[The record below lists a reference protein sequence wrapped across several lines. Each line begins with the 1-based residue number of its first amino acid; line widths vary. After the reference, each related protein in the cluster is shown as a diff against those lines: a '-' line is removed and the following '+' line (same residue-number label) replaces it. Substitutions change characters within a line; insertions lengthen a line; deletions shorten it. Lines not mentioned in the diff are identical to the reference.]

1 MRKLIFHSSRVSK
14 NRVSKLE
21 EKLEDLV
28 TLLKSSHENGSAIPG
43 PISVSRS
50 VSTTQPSVE
59 TSPHAMEISSTEPPD
74 PRIQHVDLDNQ
85 AESWDNRLLRGGPP
99 AARFGFPDAITKEW
113 KKLPF
118 PLLNP
123 TIYKLEALDLG
134 SEDPDELL
142 TIFRKEMQPGF
153 PFIAISDS
161 ITAFEVRKDRPSL
174 FTAIMAVVS
183 RNSRRQRALGKVF
196 MKQIADRVVVSGERN
211 VDLLLGI
218 LTYGAWYECNF

>member
-1 MRKLIFHSSRVSK
+1 
-14 NRVSKLE
+14 
-21 EKLEDLV
+21 
-28 TLLKSSHENGSAIPG
+28 
-43 PISVSRS
+43 
-50 VSTTQPSVE
+50 
-59 TSPHAMEISSTEPPD
+59 MEMSSTEPPD
-74 PRIQHVDLDNQ
+74 PRTQGVDVNNQ
-85 AESWDNRLLRGGPP
+85 AENWDNRLLRGGPP
-99 AARFGFPDAITKEW
+99 GTRFGFSEAFTKEW
-113 KKLPF
+113 KRLPF

-161 ITAFEVRKDRPSL
+161 ITAFDLRQDRPSL

-196 MKQIADRVVVSGERN
+196 MKQIADRVVVCEERN
-211 VDLLLGI
+211 MDLLLGT
-218 LTYGAWYECNF
+218 LTYGAWYECKI

>member
-1 MRKLIFHSSRVSK
+1 MRKLIFCSSRVSK

-43 PISVSRS
+43 PISISRS

-59 TSPHAMEISSTEPPD
+59 TSPHAMEMSSTEPLD
-74 PRIQHVDLDNQ
+74 PQIQDVSNQ
-85 AESWDNRLLRGGPP
+85 DENWDNRLLRGGPP
-99 AARFGFPDAITKEW
+99 ATRFGFPEAFTKEW

-118 PLLNP
+118 PLLNT

-161 ITAFEVRKDRPSL
+161 ITAFDVRRDRPSL

-183 RNSRRQRALGKVF
+183 RNSRRQRAFGKNF
-196 MKQIADRVVVSGERN
+196 MKQIADRVVVGGERN
-211 VDLLLGI
+211 MDLLLGI